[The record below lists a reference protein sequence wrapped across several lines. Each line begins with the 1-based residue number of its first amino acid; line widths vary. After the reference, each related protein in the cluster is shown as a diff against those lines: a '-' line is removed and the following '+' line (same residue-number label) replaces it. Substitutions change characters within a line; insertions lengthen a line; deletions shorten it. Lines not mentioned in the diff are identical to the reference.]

1 MDILNDLKSPE
12 EQKKFKQLFK
22 YTEEELHGV
31 VNIIFLVFGF
41 QFNIFHKQD
50 DYNTE
55 ALKTLKLL
63 LNLYYFKNYP
73 KFEIWD
79 DPIM

>member
-1 MDILNDLKSPE
+1 MKKQMDILNDLKSPE

-41 QFNIFHKQD
+41 
-50 DYNTE
+50 
-55 ALKTLKLL
+55 
-63 LNLYYFKNYP
+63 
-73 KFEIWD
+73 
-79 DPIM
+79 